1 MADILRAT
9 TPINNRNIITPT
21 KEHRDASA
29 LPFDFQDLSKIKTTN
44 AQSEMLGQ
52 NNVLREN
59 GSSATALF
67 SMLRDPDVATSYLKN
82 IFFLRE
88 IVGLMPLNNETQT
101 EEMQQLLNR
110 LILTP
115 EEIPQE
121 MINQENIATI
131 FKGDLF
137 DTLRKLLSANGKP
150 VSENIAEKLNQI
162 PLAQIKDGGELL
174 KQNATQQTTQAQN
187 SEQNQ
192 PAQTTQN
199 TQNNQNAQN
208 TQNAQNG
215 QTQNNPVM
223 TAQPMVEGF
232 IAPKENL
239 QTNQPQEQ
247 LQNQNGQ
254 VQTNGENQ
262 NVTQNL
268 KAVLNQQNPDMPQQ
282 LNGLPL
288 PQQTDG
294 NVAVNQMPQNPQMPV
309 NEQQTPV
316 NEQQNVTQ
324 EQTNAQPKQYVVYE
338 NGVPVTKNAEETF
351 IPWQNQN
358 TQTQQ
363 VQNPAL
369 NNEQQQMPTNPDNVE
384 VFQYEGNAPVKANAD
399 SAVDVAKL
407 LENIKSENT
416 ESIVNPEKVV
426 SQRDLQDSVINL
438 LKAINSQQSRA
449 DVLDGV
455 KNNLLYLKESFPETS
470 EYATQLDDLS
480 KTLESLMAGKFPKS
494 DYPQVKSQIL
504 NLLDSLQNS
513 VLYDGEMD
521 KTVGLAKY
529 NLSRYNNND
538 NLVAEAFTKLLQNV
552 PDKELQAK
560 LTRDLVKYFET
571 EPLREASYESKTMS
585 ALAEILEKQS
595 ENMEAKM
602 LNADSIDKIVHGLL
616 SSPSNFT
623 PLLHYVIPVDNG
635 QTQAMAEIWINP
647 NGEEDVDGGANS
659 GKKMTHM
666 LVVFEID
673 GIGKFET
680 ELYAEDKNI
689 SLSVMCPPEYVSNYK
704 GVNADI
710 RRACESTG
718 YRFKSIEISELKE
731 SRSLIDVFRSLP
743 ARRSGINVTI

>member
-1 MADILRAT
+1 MADIMRAT

-150 VSENIAEKLNQI
+150 VSENIAEKFNQI

-247 LQNQNGQ
+247 LQNQNSQ

-262 NVTQNL
+262 NVTQNQN
-268 KAVLNQQNPDMPQQ
+268 AVLNQQNPDMPQQ

-294 NVAVNQMPQNPQMPV
+294 NGSVNQMPQNPQI
-309 NEQQTPV
+309 PV

-324 EQTNAQPKQYVVYE
+324 EQINAQPKQYVVYE

-351 IPWQNQN
+351 VPWQNQN
-358 TQTQQ
+358 MQTQQ
-363 VQNPAL
+363 AQNPAL
-369 NNEQQQMPTNPDNVE
+369 NNEQQQMPTNPNNVE

-480 KTLESLMAGKFPKS
+480 KILESLMAGKFPKS

-529 NLSRYNNND
+529 NLSRYNSND

-647 NGEEDVDGGANS
+647 NGEEDVEGGANS

>member
-1 MADILRAT
+1 MADVMRAT

-29 LPFDFQDLSKIKTTN
+29 LPFDFQDISKIKTTN
-44 AQSEMLGQ
+44 AQSEMLSQ
-52 NNVLREN
+52 NNILREN

-150 VSENIAEKLNQI
+150 VSENITEKFNQI

-174 KQNATQQTTQAQN
+174 KQSATQQTTQAQN

-199 TQNNQNAQN
+199 TQNNQNTQN
-208 TQNAQNG
+208 TQNG

-232 IAPKENL
+232 VAPKENL

-247 LQNQNGQ
+247 LQNPNGE
-254 VQTNGENQ
+254 VLTNGENQ
-262 NVTQNL
+262 SVPQNVTQNQN
-268 KAVLNQQNPDMPQQ
+268 AVLNQQNPDVPQQ

-288 PQQTDG
+288 SQQTDG
-294 NVAVNQMPQNPQMPV
+294 NATVNQMPQNPQMPV
-309 NEQQTPV
+309 NEQQMS
-316 NEQQNVTQ
+316 QQNVTQ
-324 EQTNAQPKQYVVYE
+324 EQTNAQPKQYIVYE
-338 NGVPVTKNAEETF
+338 NGVPVTKNAEDTF
-351 IPWQNQN
+351 VPWQNQN

-363 VQNPAL
+363 AQNPAL
-369 NNEQQQMPTNPDNVE
+369 NNEQQQMPTTNGNANVLQNGANVPDN
-384 VFQYEGNAPVKANAD
+384 ANVD
-399 SAVDVAKL
+399 STVDVAKL

-416 ESIVNPEKVV
+416 ESVVNPEKVV

-438 LKAINSQQSRA
+438 LKAINSQQSRT

-480 KTLESLMAGKFPKS
+480 KTLESLMAGKLPKS
-494 DYPQVKSQIL
+494 DYPQVKSQVL

-529 NLSRYNNND
+529 NLSRYNSND

-552 PDKELQAK
+552 PDKDLQAK

-647 NGEEDVDGGANS
+647 NGEEDVEGGANS

-704 GVNADI
+704 SVNADI

>member
-1 MADILRAT
+1 MADIMRAT

-44 AQSEMLGQ
+44 AQSEMLSQ

-150 VSENIAEKLNQI
+150 VSENIAEKFHQI

-247 LQNQNGQ
+247 LQNPNGQ
-254 VQTNGENQ
+254 VLTNGENQ
-262 NVTQNL
+262 NVTQNQN
-268 KAVLNQQNPDMPQQ
+268 AVLNQQNPDMPQQ
-282 LNGLPL
+282 LNGLPV

-294 NVAVNQMPQNPQMPV
+294 NGAVNQMPQNPQMPV
-309 NEQQTPV
+309 NA
-316 NEQQNVTQ
+316 QQNVTQ
-324 EQTNAQPKQYVVYE
+324 EQINAQPKQYVVYE

-369 NNEQQQMPTNPDNVE
+369 NNEQQQMPTNPNNME

-470 EYATQLDDLS
+470 EYSTQLDDLS
-480 KTLESLMAGKFPKS
+480 KTLESLMAGKLPKS

-529 NLSRYNNND
+529 NLSRYNSND
-538 NLVAEAFTKLLQNV
+538 NLVAEAFTKLLQSV

-595 ENMEAKM
+595 ENMEARM

-647 NGEEDVDGGANS
+647 NGEEDVEGGANS